1 MECFGLSII
10 TNVGDADNIET
21 VYLDVILE
29 TAKKA
34 EHEVRS
40 LIKELNLNH

>member
-21 VYLDVILE
+21 VSLDVILE

-34 EHEVRS
+34 EHEV
-40 LIKELNLNH
+40 KKFD